1 LISIKDVAPHPPTLN
16 RINPRRPILAYEKE
30 MMMKSI
36 MVHAGG
42 DAAFESRLQAG
53 LDLARRFNGHMT
65 LVLPR
70 PTQDYVAF
78 DMFGGAHF
86 IAEAFD
92 AAEKERG
99 KLRAHTDAHLKSEDV
114 PWDWQ
119 MFDGTTSDALINA
132 ARLADILVMSLDEAG
147 APGTARAWISDVVMA
162 SRTPVLAVPAST
174 KRISWD
180 RAMVAYDGGFEAANA
195 LRAALQL
202 LQAATHVR
210 IAEVETAPEEFPVTD
225 AATYLSRH
233 GVSAEIAVAA
243 KGDHSVEERLLA
255 EVNAWR
261 PDILVM
267 GAYGHG
273 RWRETLFGG
282 VTRYMLGE
290 LGIPVLLAH

>member
-1 LISIKDVAPHPPTLN
+1 M
-16 RINPRRPILAYEKE
+16 R
-30 MMMKSI
+30 SI

-53 LDLARRFNGHMT
+53 LDLARRFKGHMT

-70 PTQDYVAF
+70 PSQDYVAF

-92 AAEKERG
+92 AAETERG
-99 KLRAHTDAHLKSEDV
+99 KLCSRINARLKSEDV

-119 MFDGTTSDALINA
+119 MFDGTTSDVLINA
-132 ARLADILVMSLDEAG
+132 ARLADILVMSLDDAG
-147 APGTARAWISDVVMA
+147 APGPARAWVSDVVTA
-162 SRTPVLAVPAST
+162 SRTPVLAVPASS
-174 KRISWD
+174 KPISFD

-195 LRAALQL
+195 LRAALPM
-202 LQAATHVR
+202 LQVAGHVR
-210 IAEVETAPEEFPVTD
+210 ITEIEVAPEEFPLTD

-233 GVSAEIAVAA
+233 GINAEIAVAV
-243 KGDHSVEERLLA
+243 KGDQNVEERLLA
-255 EVNAWR
+255 EAAAWR
-261 PDILVM
+261 PDFLVM
-267 GAYGHG
+267 GAYSHG

-282 VTRYMLGE
+282 VTRFMLGE

>member
-1 LISIKDVAPHPPTLN
+1 
-16 RINPRRPILAYEKE
+16 
-30 MMMKSI
+30 

-53 LDLARRFNGHMT
+53 LDLARRFRGHIT
-65 LVLPR
+65 FVLPR

-86 IAEAFD
+86 IAEAFE
-92 AAEKERG
+92 AAETERE
-99 KLRAHTDAHLKSEDV
+99 KLRARIDARLGAEDV

-119 MFDGTTSDALINA
+119 MIDGTTSDALINA
-132 ARLADILVMSLDEAG
+132 ARLADIVVMSLDEAG
-147 APGTARAWISDVVMA
+147 TTGPARAWVSDVVTA
-162 SRTPVLAVPAST
+162 SRTPVLAIPASA
-174 KRISWD
+174 KRLSFD

-195 LRAALQL
+195 LRAALPM
-202 LQAATHVR
+202 LQAASAVR
-210 IAEVETAPEEFPVTD
+210 ISEIQTGPEEFPVTD

-233 GVSAEIAVAA
+233 NICAEIAVAA
-243 KGDHSVEERLLA
+243 KGEQSVEDRLLA
-255 EVNAWR
+255 EASAWR
-261 PDILVM
+261 PDFLVM

-282 VTRYMLGE
+282 VTRFMLGE

>member
-1 LISIKDVAPHPPTLN
+1 
-16 RINPRRPILAYEKE
+16 

-36 MVHAGG
+36 MVHAGA

-53 LDLARRFNGHMT
+53 LDLARRFNGHLT

-92 AAEKERG
+92 AAETERG
-99 KLRAHTDAHLKSEDV
+99 KLCARTDAHLKMEDV

-119 MFDGTTSDALINA
+119 IFDGTTSDALINA

-147 APGTARAWISDVVMA
+147 TPGTARAWVSDVVTA
-162 SRTPVLAVPAST
+162 SRTPVFAVPAST
-174 KRISWD
+174 KRIAWD

-195 LRAALQL
+195 LRAALPL

-210 IAEVETAPEEFPVTD
+210 IAEVETVPEEFPVTD

-233 GVSAEIAVAA
+233 GVRAEIAVAA
-243 KGDHSVEERLLA
+243 KGDQSVEERLLA

-261 PDILVM
+261 PDLLVM

-282 VTRYMLGE
+282 VTRFMLGE

>member
-1 LISIKDVAPHPPTLN
+1 MA
-16 RINPRRPILAYEKE
+16 
-30 MMMKSI
+30 MKSI

-42 DAAFESRLQAG
+42 DTAFESRLQAG
-53 LDLARRFNGHMT
+53 LELARRFDGHMS
-65 LVLPR
+65 LILPR

-86 IAEAFD
+86 VAEAFE
-92 AAEKERG
+92 AAEKERE
-99 KLRAHTDAHLKSEDV
+99 KLCMRIDARLKAEDV

-132 ARLADILVMSLDEAG
+132 GRLADVLVMSLDTA
-147 APGTARAWISDVVMA
+147 GTARAWISDVVTA
-162 SRTPVLAVPAST
+162 SRTPVLAFPAKAAPLSF
-174 KRISWD
+174 D

-195 LRAALQL
+195 VRAALPL
-202 LQAATHVR
+202 LQAASVVR
-210 IAEVETAPEEFPVTD
+210 ISEIEIVPEQFPVTD

-233 GVSAEIAVAA
+233 GINAEIAVAA
-243 KGDHSVEERLLA
+243 KGDQSVEERLLA
-255 EVNAWR
+255 EAHAWA
-261 PDILVM
+261 PDFLVM

-282 VTRYMLGE
+282 VTRFMLGA

>member
-1 LISIKDVAPHPPTLN
+1 MTM
-16 RINPRRPILAYEKE
+16 R
-30 MMMKSI
+30 SI

-53 LDLARRFNGHMT
+53 LDLARCFKGHMT

-86 IAEAFD
+86 IAEAFE
-92 AAEKERG
+92 AAEKERA
-99 KLRAHTDAHLKSEDV
+99 KLCERIDERLKSEDV

-119 MFDGTTSDALINA
+119 VFDGTTSDALINA
-132 ARLADILVMSLDEAG
+132 ARLADVLVMSLDQAG
-147 APGTARAWISDVVMA
+147 AAGPARAWVSDVVTA
-162 SRTPVLAVPAST
+162 SRTPVLAVPASI
-174 KRISWD
+174 KRISFE
-180 RAMVAYDGGFEAANA
+180 RAMIAYDGGFEAANA
-195 LRAALQL
+195 LRAALPM
-202 LQAATHVR
+202 LQTASHVR
-210 IAEVETAPEEFPVTD
+210 ISEIETVPEEFPVTD

-233 GVSAEIAVAA
+233 GISAEIAVAA
-243 KGDHSVEERLLA
+243 KGDQSVEERLLA
-255 EVNAWR
+255 EAGTWQ
-261 PDILVM
+261 PDYLVM

-282 VTRYMLGE
+282 VTRFMLGE

>member
-1 LISIKDVAPHPPTLN
+1 
-16 RINPRRPILAYEKE
+16 
-30 MMMKSI
+30 MKSI

-53 LDLARRFNGHMT
+53 LDLARRFHGHVS
-65 LVLPR
+65 LILPR

-92 AAEKERG
+92 AAETERG
-99 KLRAHTDAHLKSEDV
+99 KLCARIDARLQAEDV

-132 ARLADILVMSLDEAG
+132 ARLADILVMSLDET
-147 APGTARAWISDVVMA
+147 GTSGPSRAWVSDVVTA
-162 SRTPVLAVPAST
+162 SRTPVLAIPASS
-174 KRISWD
+174 KRLSFD
-180 RAMVAYDGGFEAANA
+180 RAMIAYDGGFEAAHA
-195 LRAALQL
+195 IRAALPM
-202 LQAATHVR
+202 LQAASHVR
-210 IAEVETAPEEFPVTD
+210 ISEIEIVPEEFPVTD

-233 GVSAEIAVAA
+233 DISAEIAVAA
-243 KGDHSVEERLLA
+243 KGDQSVEERLLA
-255 EVNAWR
+255 EANAWR
-261 PDILVM
+261 PDFLVM
-267 GAYGHG
+267 GAYSHG

-282 VTRYMLGE
+282 VTRFMLGE

>member
-1 LISIKDVAPHPPTLN
+1 
-16 RINPRRPILAYEKE
+16 
-30 MMMKSI
+30 MKSI

-42 DAAFESRLQAG
+42 DTAFESRLQAG
-53 LDLARRFNGHMT
+53 LDLARRFKGHMT

-86 IAEAFD
+86 IAEAFE

-99 KLRAHTDAHLKSEDV
+99 KLCARIDERLKAEDV

-132 ARLADILVMSLDEAG
+132 ARLADVLVMSLDEAG
-147 APGTARAWISDVVMA
+147 ASGPARAWVSDVVTA
-162 SRTPVLAVPAST
+162 SRTPVLAVPVST
-174 KRISWD
+174 KSLSFD

-195 LRAALQL
+195 LRASLPML
-202 LQAATHVR
+202 LAASQVR
-210 IAEVETAPEEFPVTD
+210 ISEIEIVPEEFPVTD

-233 GVSAEIAVAA
+233 GISAEIAVAA
-243 KGDHSVEERLLA
+243 KGDQSVEERLLA
-255 EVNAWR
+255 EAGAWQ
-261 PDILVM
+261 PDFLVM
-267 GAYGHG
+267 GAYSHG

-282 VTRYMLGE
+282 VTRFMLGE